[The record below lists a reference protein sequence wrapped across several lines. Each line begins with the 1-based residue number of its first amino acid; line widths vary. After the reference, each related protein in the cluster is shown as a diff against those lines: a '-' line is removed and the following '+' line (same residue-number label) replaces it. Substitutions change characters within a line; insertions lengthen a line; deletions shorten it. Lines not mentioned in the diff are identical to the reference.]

1 MEEAELEKYIN
12 IFKKTFSNKYL
23 NRKNIDEEE
32 SIEELIYIKS
42 ALIDEKEHNWYR
54 YMTLNE
60 YKEKKVLPT
69 ILKYSEKVKK
79 DNSSFNKQRNND
91 NKSKDSRQKS
101 PKKDES
107 FGNRLDLSNINNSKK
122 QNKKKK

>member
-1 MEEAELEKYIN
+1 M
-12 IFKKTFSNKYL
+12 
-23 NRKNIDEEE
+23 
-32 SIEELIYIKS
+32 
-42 ALIDEKEHNWYR
+42 
-54 YMTLNE
+54 NE